1 MIKKFKT
8 HIIFCL
14 SALIVGGLSV
24 FLTRDNMMLYNEIV
38 KPPLSPPAIVFV
50 IVRSVLYILMGT
62 SFAIVYMHKCENA
75 ELFYSAKRI
84 YILQLIFNFFW
95 SIIFFNYRSF
105 LFSALWLAALCI
117 MVFIMIIRFKK
128 NQQSFRESANSLL
141 YMDSVCIIPEHIRV
155 FAEHTNCLKH
165 TNKQKT
171 T

>member
-8 HIIFCL
+8 YIISCL
-14 SALIVGGLSV
+14 SALIVGGLSA
-24 FLTRDNMMLYNEIV
+24 FLTRGNMMLYNEIV

-50 IVRSVLYILMGT
+50 IVWPVLYILMGI

-75 ELFYSAKRI
+75 ELFSSAKRI
-84 YILQLIFNFFW
+84 YILQLIFNFLW

-128 NQQSFRESANSLL
+128 INSLSGNLQIPYFIWTMFAL
-141 YMDSVCIIPEHIRV
+141 YLNISVFLLNTPSV
-155 FAEHTNCLKH
+155 
-165 TNKQKT
+165 
-171 T
+171 

>member
-50 IVRSVLYILMGT
+50 IVRSVLYILMRT

-128 NQQSFRESANSLL
+128 INSLSGNL
-141 YMDSVCIIPEHIRV
+141 QIPYFIWTV
-155 FAEHTNCLKH
+155 FALYLNISVFLLNTP
-165 TNKQKT
+165 TV
-171 T
+171 